1 MNREVLS
8 KNTIKIILFII
19 ALVFLDFYTKELAL
33 SNLDKFQPKETF
45 FPLIDLLLIYNSGIA
60 FGIFDGKGAY
70 VSYFLLVLTFLI
82 SIYLIWLIY
91 NEENF
96 KKKIG
101 LSFVTGGAF
110 GNIFDRLVD
119 GKVTDFLHLEIMNFS
134 FFVFNLADLFITI
147 GAILIIY
154 FELIYKQNND

>member
-154 FELIYKQNND
+154 FELIYKPNND